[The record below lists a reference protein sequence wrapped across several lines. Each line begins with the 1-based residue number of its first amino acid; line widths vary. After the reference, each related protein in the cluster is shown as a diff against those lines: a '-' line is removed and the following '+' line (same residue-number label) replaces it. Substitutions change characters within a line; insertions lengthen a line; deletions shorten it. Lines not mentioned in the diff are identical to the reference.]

1 MEQTILW
8 LPGRG
13 VGKGRPRFSPSGR
26 VYTGDKYGKWKR
38 EAVSHLRTQ
47 YIDVRLPAPC
57 EISCYFV
64 NFLSSDSDNLIGS
77 VLDALVQ
84 AELIQNDSSSFV
96 TGVRGYFTSVRK
108 PKGKDRPI
116 GILIS
121 AKPSSVTVW
130 DYEAIAPYLYI

>member
-8 LPGRG
+8 IPGRG
-13 VGKGRPRFSPSGR
+13 VGKGRPRFSASGQIH
-26 VYTGDKYGKWKR
+26 TGDRYGKWKR
-38 EAVSHLRTQ
+38 EAIRHLRSQ
-47 YIDVRLPAPC
+47 YGTVKLPSPC

-96 TGVRGYFTSVRK
+96 TGVKGHFTSIRK
-108 PKGKDRPI
+108 PRGVERPL
-116 GILIS
+116 GILV
-121 AKPSSVTVW
+121 SVKQSTVTTW
-130 DYEAIAPYLYI
+130 DYAAIAPYI

>member
-1 MEQTILW
+1 MEQIILW
-8 LPGRG
+8 IPGRG

-26 VYTGDKYGKWKR
+26 VYTGDRYGKWKR
-38 EAVSHLRTQ
+38 EAISHLRSQ
-47 YIDVRLPAPC
+47 YGDVSLPAPC

-96 TGVRGYFTSVRK
+96 TGVRGHFTQIAK
-108 PKGKDRPI
+108 PRGKEKPL

-121 AKPSSVTVW
+121 VKQSAVTKW
-130 DYEAIAPYLYI
+130 DYAAIAPYLCL